1 MVLSCYYER
10 CKLKCTGPALWA
22 VCLLNDDLFSGKN
35 KKDDIEMRQ
44 PLVKKFPEGK
54 KCKSGPFTCTYR
66 TKTITINCFIMK
78 YKNVCI

>member
-1 MVLSCYYER
+1 
-10 CKLKCTGPALWA
+10 
-22 VCLLNDDLFSGKN
+22 
-35 KKDDIEMRQ
+35 MRQ

-54 KCKSGPFTCTYR
+54 KCKSGPLTYR